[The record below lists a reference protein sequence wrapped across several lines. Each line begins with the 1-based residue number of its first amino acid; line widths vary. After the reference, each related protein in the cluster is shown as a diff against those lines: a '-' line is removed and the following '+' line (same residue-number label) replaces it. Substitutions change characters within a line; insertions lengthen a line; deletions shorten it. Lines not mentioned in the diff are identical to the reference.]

1 MVIDKEPN
9 CKITRRRLE
18 IAHWAAVNGHL
29 SFPVGRIDVLYR
41 YHKVTHVLFLA
52 ANFQHLCLRRPGEYP
67 SHHRLLLILQLLN
80 LHLEPDDN
88 TKLPPPAPR
97 NARNSLFWSNFGLL
111 LSLSVTS
118 SPSAVTLV
126 ASSKELH
133 PIPKLLVKGGGHPP
147 E

>member
-41 YHKVTHVLFLA
+41 YHKVTHVL
-52 ANFQHLCLRRPGEYP
+52 CLRRPGEYP

-80 LHLEPDDN
+80 LHLEPDDS

-97 NARNSLFWSNFGLL
+97 SARNSLSWSNFGLL

-126 ASSKELH
+126 ASSKESH